1 VHPRGARGAN
11 APGRCEARPPFNRAA
26 HRTGLSPDEESHVT
40 RRFQLTF
47 DYLCPF
53 ARNANEHV
61 VAALRAGADWDVEFV
76 PFSLAQGH
84 VEADDTAI
92 WDREAPLA
100 ESGILALAA
109 GVVVRDEFPAHF
121 LDVHEALF
129 AARHDAGRDIKRR
142 EVVAEVLRGAGADA
156 EAVLERV
163 DDGAALK
170 VVREQHEAAAARDV
184 WGVPTFMTDQRSVFV
199 RVLDRP
205 AGDSA
210 RATQCIEQI
219 VDLVDGAAMLHEFKQ
234 VDLPV

>member
-1 VHPRGARGAN
+1 
-11 APGRCEARPPFNRAA
+11 
-26 HRTGLSPDEESHVT
+26 VT

-61 VAALRAGADWDVEFV
+61 VAGLRGDADWEVDFV

-84 VEADDTAI
+84 VEAGDTAI
-92 WDREAPLA
+92 WERDTPLT

-109 GVVVRDEFPAHF
+109 GVVVRDEYPEAF

-129 AARHDAGRDIKRR
+129 AARHDAGMDIKDRD
-142 EVVAEVLRGAGADA
+142 VVAEVLRGAGVDPEPVFA
-156 EAVLERV
+156 RI
-163 DDGAALK
+163 DDGPALK
-170 VVREQHEAAAARDV
+170 VVRDEHEAAAAREV
-184 WGVPTFMTDQRSVFV
+184 WGVPTFMTEDRCVFV

-205 AGDSA
+205 EGDAA
-210 RATQCIEQI
+210 RATRRIEQI
-219 VDLVDGAAMLHEFKQ
+219 VDLVDDAAMLHEFKQ

>member
-1 VHPRGARGAN
+1 M
-11 APGRCEARPPFNRAA
+11 
-26 HRTGLSPDEESHVT
+26 T

-61 VAALRAGADWDVEFV
+61 VAGLRADADWDVDFV

-84 VEADDTAI
+84 VEAGDTPI
-92 WDREAPLA
+92 WDRESPLDA
-100 ESGILALAA
+100 SGILALAA
-109 GVVVRDEFPAHF
+109 GVVVRDEFPTHF

-129 AARHDAGRDIKRR
+129 AARHDAGQDIKRR
-142 EVVAEVLRGAGADA
+142 DVVGAVLRDAGVDADA
-156 EAVLERV
+156 VLARV

-170 VVREQHEAAAARDV
+170 TVREQHEAAVAREV
-184 WGVPTFMTDQRSVFV
+184 WGVPTFMTEQRSVFV

-205 AGDSA
+205 DGDGAG
-210 RATQCIEQI
+210 ATRRIEQI